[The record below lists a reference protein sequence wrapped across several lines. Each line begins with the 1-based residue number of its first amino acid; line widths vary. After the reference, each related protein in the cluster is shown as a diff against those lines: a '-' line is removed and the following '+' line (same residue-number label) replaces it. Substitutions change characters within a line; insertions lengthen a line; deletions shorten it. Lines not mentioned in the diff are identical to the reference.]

1 MKIVR
6 TVFQVTL
13 FLICGSLLTGCDK
26 TKEMDSEVAA
36 TKQQIADLKGEV
48 TASKQQIAD
57 LKADLTEVRAKM
69 AALEADQKKGTNNDE
84 QQSLP
89 PERIAALNKAIAQ
102 CVTRVRASAPTGQ
115 EEFYVRFDA
124 YYNPGNGRVMNNV
137 RYNGEAPAL
146 YMFNKCMASQGFPL
160 S

>member
-1 MKIVR
+1 MKMVR

-26 TKEMDSEVAA
+26 IKEMDSEVAA
-36 TKQQIADLKGEV
+36 SKQQIAEIKAEV
-48 TASKQQIAD
+48 ASSKQQIAD
-57 LKADLTEVRAKM
+57 IKADLAGVRAKM
-69 AALEADQKKGTNNDE
+69 AALEAGQKKETKNDDS
-84 QQSLP
+84 QSLS

-102 CVTRVRASAPTGQ
+102 CVTRVRASAPAGQ
-115 EEFYVRFDA
+115 EQFYVGFDA

-146 YMFNKCMASQGFPL
+146 YAFNKCMASQGFPL